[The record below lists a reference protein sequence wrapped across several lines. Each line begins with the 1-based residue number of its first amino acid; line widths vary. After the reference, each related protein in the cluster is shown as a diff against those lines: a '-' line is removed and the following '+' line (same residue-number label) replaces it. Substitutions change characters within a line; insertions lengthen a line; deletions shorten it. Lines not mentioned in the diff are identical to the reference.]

1 LTDATTRYLI
11 VNADDFGRSP
21 GINRGI
27 TEAHE
32 RGIVTSASLMVRWP
46 AAEEAA
52 AYDGLDL
59 GLHVDLG
66 EWAYRNDRWQAL
78 YERVPLEAAE
88 AVAAEVAGQLEKFRR
103 LTGREPSHLDSH
115 QHVHRAEPV
124 AAILRSVATELGA
137 PLRHFSAIRYYGGFY
152 GQSRRG
158 DPCLD
163 PISAESLVEAVRSL
177 SGGITELV
185 CHPGYLDGDVGSYG
199 VEREREVAALCDARV
214 RAALESE
221 AIALCSFAEL
231 GKRPVPGS
239 AESVDGEQLRR
250 SRAARGAPG

>member
-1 LTDATTRYLI
+1 LTDVTTRYLI

-27 TEAHE
+27 MEAHE

-52 AYDGLDL
+52 AYNGLDL

-78 YERVPLEAAE
+78 YERVRLEAAE
-88 AVAAEVAGQLEKFRR
+88 AVAAEVAAQLEEFRR

-115 QHVHRAEPV
+115 QHVHRAEPI
-124 AAILRSVATELGA
+124 AAILRSVAAEIGI
-137 PLRHFSAIRYYGGFY
+137 PLRHFDAIRYYGGFY
-152 GQSRRG
+152 GQSSRG

-163 PISAESLVEAVRSL
+163 RISAESLIVAVRSL

-185 CHPGYLDGDVGSYG
+185 CHPGYVDGDVGSYG
-199 VEREREVAALCDARV
+199 IEREREVAALCDARV
-214 RAALESE
+214 RDALEAE
-221 AIALCSFAEL
+221 AIELCSFAEL
-231 GKRPVPGS
+231 EKRPDRAS
-239 AESVDGEQLRR
+239 AEAWSGEQLPRT
-250 SRAARGAPG
+250 RAARGEPG